1 MLTHNYYTDFKKR
14 NDMYKILT
22 QVNDKL
28 IYEMIELDKFVFQGE
43 NIGSFEKCKEW
54 LSVNA
59 DIYTVLLYNNRV
71 IGYINFIP
79 IDDDIYKLFKMG
91 RIADFQITK
100 NDILRFEK
108 GKTFNCLFTSIVI
121 HPDFQTGLPL
131 IKLWLGFI
139 KHIKKFQIHINNV
152 IMDCVTDIGKR
163 CAKNYLK
170 AKKIRKSKHGE
181 IYEGRI
187 IDLV

>member
-1 MLTHNYYTDFKKR
+1 MISNKKNFIMLTHNYYTDFKKR

-28 IYEMIELDKFVFQGE
+28 IYEMIELDKPVFQGE
-43 NIGSFEKCKEW
+43 DIGSFEKCKEW

-121 HPDFQTGLPL
+121 HPEFSNWAPVNQTMARFY
-131 IKLWLGFI
+131 KS
-139 KHIKKFQIHINNV
+139 
-152 IMDCVTDIGKR
+152 
-163 CAKNYLK
+163 YE
-170 AKKIRKSKHGE
+170 KI
-181 IYEGRI
+181 
-187 IDLV
+187 